1 MEDDSNKTKFL
12 LDIVDKAIQ
21 IRHDSYKKAL
31 KYKDVKNIHENKNA
45 QKDMV
50 KSARLTQELYE
61 LVDQFE
67 LMNGK
72 VPIYQQDL

>member
-1 MEDDSNKTKFL
+1 MDDDSNKTKFL

-31 KYKDVKNIHENKNA
+31 KYQDTEDLSKSKDA
-45 QKDMV
+45 QRDMM
-50 KSARLTQELYE
+50 KSARLTQELFE

-72 VPIYQQDL
+72 VPIHQQDL